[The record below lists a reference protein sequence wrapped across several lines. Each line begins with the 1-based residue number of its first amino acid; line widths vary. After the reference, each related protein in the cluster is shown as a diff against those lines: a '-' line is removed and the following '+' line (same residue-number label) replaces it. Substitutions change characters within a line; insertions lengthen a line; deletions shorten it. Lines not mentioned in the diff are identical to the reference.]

1 MTKAGRERRRKR
13 RMAMRFCKGVM
24 ELPSVEKLVM
34 DRLIESLI
42 TGNPF
47 RPVTDAEARQALGV
61 K

>member
-1 MTKAGRERRRKR
+1 
-13 RMAMRFCKGVM
+13 MAMRFCKGVM